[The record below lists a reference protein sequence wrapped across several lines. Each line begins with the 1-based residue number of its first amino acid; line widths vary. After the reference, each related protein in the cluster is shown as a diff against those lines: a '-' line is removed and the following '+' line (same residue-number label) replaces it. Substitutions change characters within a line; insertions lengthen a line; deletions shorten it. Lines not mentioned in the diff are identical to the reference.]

1 MTDFLDRLG
10 PLALPLTVFIAIEA
24 AAVSFAVAA
33 LFHLNTEHPR
43 AVWQAL
49 GNAFAPRD
57 VFTERG
63 WRYRLWALKLQAVA
77 LVWVLLM
84 PLLF

>member
-24 AAVSFAVAA
+24 AA
-33 LFHLNTEHPR
+33 
-43 AVWQAL
+43 
-49 GNAFAPRD
+49 APRD